1 MLELGLALVVMLAL
15 VVVALLLPWAAPVRA
30 RLLQRDGGALS
41 HEATPILIAAACWL
55 VIPAVISYVV
65 SLGPVRIFSGRY
77 LIVVL
82 PALSLLIGAAVARIP
97 WRIPRLA
104 VCVMCA
110 LGLLAL
116 VPTYYAHAQ
125 VEDWRSPTRWL
136 EQHYQSG
143 DGLVAYNNVQGCELP
158 IDYYLWA
165 DGSQARIT
173 PDSPG
178 ALHVDPRTFGNP
190 AGHYM
195 DALDPNALST
205 FASHHPRFFFI
216 EGRLSDNAD
225 VARVK
230 TAQAWLDAH
239 YHFISQTSS
248 GIVTIRLY
256 GATS

>member
-1 MLELGLALVVMLAL
+1 
-15 VVVALLLPWAAPVRA
+15 
-30 RLLQRDGGALS
+30 
-41 HEATPILIAAACWL
+41 
-55 VIPAVISYVV
+55 
-65 SLGPVRIFSGRY
+65 
-77 LIVVL
+77 
-82 PALSLLIGAAVARIP
+82 
-97 WRIPRLA
+97 
-104 VCVMCA
+104 MCA

-165 DGSQARIT
+165 DGSQARIS